1 MWVYWFDYW
10 SDLIWSE
17 IKELNRVAESCQKP
31 VPIEHRLKLGNTDYN
46 FQWNQPCLSRVS
58 NLNLNLASDL
68 IYFSWK
74 YLCVDEG
81 HRLKNIDCRLV
92 RELKKYN
99 SDHRYIVGVQRTAY
113 SVQCTVYSV
122 QGTGYVHLFI
132 CLFIS
137 IYQSIYFSIHPSI
150 HLSIYLSRLLL
161 TGTPLQNNLR
171 ELFSLLNFVLPEIFD
186 NVEVS

>member
-10 SDLIWSE
+10 SDLIWSDLIWSDLIWDE

-31 VPIEHRLKLGNTDYN
+31 VPIEHRLKLRNTDYN

-113 SVQCTVYSV
+113 SVQCTMYSVQCTVYSV
-122 QGTGYVHLFI
+122 QRAGYRVRSSF
-132 CLFIS
+132 
-137 IYQSIYFSIHPSI
+137 Y
-150 HLSIYLSRLLL
+150 LSIYLYLSIH
-161 TGTPLQNNLR
+161 
-171 ELFSLLNFVLPEIFD
+171 LFLYPSFYSSIYLSI
-186 NVEVS
+186 